1 MSKKELAD
9 IKGDILDL
17 NREVKTI
24 VKRLD
29 EMTTFF
35 ENHGH
40 VDQKITGPAVF
51 LQDVYEQKVRAR
63 QQAQQAQ
70 QPQPMPVPPEE
81 QEDPKGK

>member
-9 IKGDILDL
+9 IKSDILDL
-17 NREVKTI
+17 NRETKTI
-24 VKRLD
+24 MKRLD
-29 EMTTFF
+29 EMTVFF

-51 LQDVYEQKVRAR
+51 LQDVYEQKVKA

-70 QPQPMPVPPEE
+70 QPQPTPIPPEG
-81 QEDPKGK
+81 QEEIKGE

>member
-17 NREVKTI
+17 NREMKTI
-24 VKRLD
+24 IKRLD
-29 EMTTFF
+29 EMTIFF

-70 QPQPMPVPPEE
+70 QPQPTPIPEE
-81 QEDPKGK
+81 QEEPKEK

>member
-17 NREVKTI
+17 GREVKTI
-24 VKRLD
+24 MKRLD
-29 EMTTFF
+29 EMTIFF

-51 LQDVYEQKVRAR
+51 LKDFYDQKVK
-63 QQAQQAQ
+63 AQQQ
-70 QPQPMPVPPEE
+70 TQMMQPPQPTPVPPEE
-81 QEDPKGK
+81 QEEKKEE